1 MDYKSLLRESLIV
14 SYIFRNRK
22 KKKERKRERKKN
34 IQLEKLNSFGSISS
48 DSSFTIDDGRLNPNE
63 PSPAIISLIRAR

>member
-22 KKKERKRERKKN
+22 KKKRKRERKKN

>member
-22 KKKERKRERKKN
+22 KKKKKEREKEKYSIRE
-34 IQLEKLNSFGSISS
+34 
-48 DSSFTIDDGRLNPNE
+48 T
-63 PSPAIISLIRAR
+63 

>member
-22 KKKERKRERKKN
+22 KRKKERKKN
-34 IQLEKLNSFGSISS
+34 IQLEKVNSFGSISS